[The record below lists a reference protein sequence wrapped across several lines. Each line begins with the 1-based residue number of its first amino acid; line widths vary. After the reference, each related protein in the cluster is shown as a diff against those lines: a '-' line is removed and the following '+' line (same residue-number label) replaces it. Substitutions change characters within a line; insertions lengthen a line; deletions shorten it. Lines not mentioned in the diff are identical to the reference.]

1 MARPT
6 NQLVHKRTRASRKA
20 NFVLGGTVLPQ
31 EAEVVVVG
39 GGPTGMVLSATLSQA
54 GHDVLTLDR
63 QEEGANASRAA
74 AIHAR
79 TLEVLRELNVTDQLI
94 TEGVVVPTFT
104 FRQRDKVLTRLD
116 FSSLPTHY
124 PFVLTLQQYRT
135 EAILTERLHAL
146 GGQVRRPYQVSGVS
160 INTDSATVEVE
171 GPDGHE
177 VVHARYVVGADGTH
191 SVVRK
196 SAQIEF
202 VGGEYSQSFVL
213 ADARLEWPL
222 RRDEVQ
228 NFLSPAG
235 IVVSGPLPEQQRR
248 VLATVDNAPEVITAE
263 FVQQILDERG
273 PSGARV
279 QELTWT
285 SQFRV
290 HHRIASTFR
299 RGPVFLA
306 GDAAHVHSPAGG
318 QGMNLGIQDA
328 IDLAHTLSAAL
339 KGAAYADLDGY
350 EKRRRPVAR
359 ATVAFT
365 NLMTRASILSNG
377 PAQLVRNAVF
387 SAVGH
392 LPAVRKQMA
401 MHMAEL
407 A

>member
-1 MARPT
+1 
-6 NQLVHKRTRASRKA
+6 
-20 NFVLGGTVLPQ
+20 
-31 EAEVVVVG
+31 
-39 GGPTGMVLSATLSQA
+39 
-54 GHDVLTLDR
+54 
-63 QEEGANASRAA
+63 
-74 AIHAR
+74 
-79 TLEVLRELNVTDQLI
+79 
-94 TEGVVVPTFT
+94 VVVPSFT

-146 GGQVRRPYQVSGVS
+146 GGQVRRPYQVTGVS
-160 INTDSATVEVE
+160 TDTDSAVVEVD

-177 VVHARYVVGADGTH
+177 VVRARFVVGADGTH

-196 SAQIEF
+196 SARIEF
-202 VGGEYSQSFVL
+202 VGGDYSQSFVL
-213 ADARLEWPL
+213 ADARLDWPL

-228 NFLSPAG
+228 NFFSPAG
-235 IVVSGPLPEQQRR
+235 IVVCGPLPKEQRR
-248 VLATVDNAPEVITAE
+248 VLATVDKAPEVITPE

-279 QELTWT
+279 EELTWT

-290 HHRIASTFR
+290 HHRIANTFR

-318 QGMNLGIQDA
+318 QGMNLGIQDGV
-328 IDLAHTLSAAL
+328 DLAHTLSAAL
-339 KGAAYADLDGY
+339 KGATYADLDGY

-359 ATVAFT
+359 ATVVFT
-365 NLMTRASILSNG
+365 NLMTRASILGNG
-377 PAQLVRNAVF
+377 PAQFARNAVF
-387 SAVGH
+387 SVVGH
-392 LPAVRKQMA
+392 LPPVRKQMA
-401 MHMAEL
+401 LHMAEL

>member
-1 MARPT
+1 LNAT
-6 NQLVHKRTRASRKA
+6 DLLVA
-20 NFVLGGTVLPQ
+20 
-31 EAEVVVVG
+31 
-39 GGPTGMVLSATLSQA
+39 
-54 GHDVLTLDR
+54 
-63 QEEGANASRAA
+63 
-74 AIHAR
+74 
-79 TLEVLRELNVTDQLI
+79 
-94 TEGVVVPTFT
+94 EGVVVPTFT
-104 FRQRDKVLTRLD
+104 FRQRDKVLARLD
-116 FSSLPTHY
+116 FSDLPTHY

-135 EAILTERLHAL
+135 EAILTKRLHDL
-146 GGQVRRPYQVSGVS
+146 GGSVQRPYRVTGVS
-160 INTDSATVEVE
+160 IDGDSAGVEVD
-171 GPDGHE
+171 GPDGHA
-177 VVHARYVVGADGTH
+177 VVRARFVVGADGTH
-191 SVVRK
+191 SVVRE

-202 VGGEYSQSFVL
+202 AGGDYSQSFVL
-213 ADARLEWPL
+213 ADARLDWPL

-228 NFLSPAG
+228 NFFSPAG
-235 IVVSGPLPEQQRR
+235 IVVSGPLPEEQRR
-248 VLATVDNAPEVITAE
+248 VLATVDDPPELITRE

-279 QELTWT
+279 EELTWT

-328 IDLAHTLSAAL
+328 VDLAHTLSAAL
-339 KGAAYADLDGY
+339 NGASFADLDGY

-377 PAQLVRNAVF
+377 PAQFARNAVF
-387 SAVGH
+387 SVVGH
-392 LPAVRKQMA
+392 LPPARKQMA

>member
-1 MARPT
+1 
-6 NQLVHKRTRASRKA
+6 L
-20 NFVLGGTVLPQ
+20 LPK

-39 GGPTGMVLSATLSQA
+39 GGPTGMALSATLHQG
-54 GHDVLTLDR
+54 GHDVVTLDR

-79 TLEVLRELNVTDQLI
+79 TLEVLRELDVTDRLI
-94 TEGVVVPTFT
+94 AEGVVVPSFT

-146 GGQVRRPYQVSGVS
+146 GGQVRRPYQVTGVS
-160 INTDSATVEVE
+160 TDTDSAVVEVD

-177 VVHARYVVGADGTH
+177 VVRARFVVGADGTH

-196 SAQIEF
+196 SARIEF
-202 VGGEYSQSFVL
+202 VGGDYSQSFVL
-213 ADARLEWPL
+213 ADARLDWPL

-228 NFLSPAG
+228 NFFSPAG
-235 IVVSGPLPEQQRR
+235 IVVCGPLPKEQRR
-248 VLATVDNAPEVITAE
+248 VLATVDKAPEVITPE

-279 QELTWT
+279 EELTWT

-290 HHRIASTFR
+290 HHRIANTFR

-318 QGMNLGIQDA
+318 QGMNLGIQDGV
-328 IDLAHTLSAAL
+328 DLAHTLSAAL
-339 KGAAYADLDGY
+339 KGATYADLDGY

-359 ATVAFT
+359 ATVVFT
-365 NLMTRASILSNG
+365 NLMTRASILGNG
-377 PAQLVRNAVF
+377 PAQFARNAVF
-387 SAVGH
+387 SVVGH
-392 LPAVRKQMA
+392 LPPVRKQMA
-401 MHMAEL
+401 LHMAEL

>member
-1 MARPT
+1 M
-6 NQLVHKRTRASRKA
+6 
-20 NFVLGGTVLPQ
+20 LPK

-39 GGPTGMVLSATLSQA
+39 GGPTGMALSATLHQG
-54 GHDVLTLDR
+54 GHDVVTLDR

-79 TLEVLRELNVTDQLI
+79 TLEVLRELDVTDRLI
-94 TEGVVVPTFT
+94 AEGVVVPSFT

-135 EAILTERLHAL
+135 EAILAERLHAL
-146 GGQVRRPYQVSGVS
+146 GGQVRRPYQVTGVS
-160 INTDSATVEVE
+160 TDTDSAVVEVD

-177 VVHARYVVGADGTH
+177 VVRARFVVGADGTH

-196 SAQIEF
+196 SARIEF
-202 VGGEYSQSFVL
+202 VGGDYSQSFVL
-213 ADARLEWPL
+213 ADARLDWPL

-228 NFLSPAG
+228 NFFSPAG
-235 IVVSGPLPEQQRR
+235 IVVSGPLPKEQRR
-248 VLATVDNAPEVITAE
+248 VLATVDKAPEVITPE

-279 QELTWT
+279 EELTWT

-290 HHRIASTFR
+290 HHRIANTFR

-318 QGMNLGIQDA
+318 QGMNLGIQDGV
-328 IDLAHTLSAAL
+328 DLAHTLSAAL
-339 KGAAYADLDGY
+339 KGATYADLDGY

-359 ATVAFT
+359 ATVVFT
-365 NLMTRASILSNG
+365 NLMTRASILGNG
-377 PAQLVRNAVF
+377 PAQFARNAVF
-387 SAVGH
+387 SVVGH
-392 LPAVRKQMA
+392 LPPVRKQMA
-401 MHMAEL
+401 LHMAEL